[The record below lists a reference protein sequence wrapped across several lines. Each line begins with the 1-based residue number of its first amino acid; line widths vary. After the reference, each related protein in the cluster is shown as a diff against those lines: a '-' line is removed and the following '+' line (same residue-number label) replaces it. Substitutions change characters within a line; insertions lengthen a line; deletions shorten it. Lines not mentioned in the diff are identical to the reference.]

1 MAGAGFKFDIAGF
14 QRQIEKK
21 KKDILAGV
29 EAGFKDGSDCL
40 EGIMKFYID
49 AVVYKVY
56 DPKMYERTY
65 DLRESVTAKVINN
78 AIYVYVD
85 DSKLDKPNG
94 QWSYAW
100 RVILG
105 DDFYPYDYPV
115 EGAAFMESRDFRE
128 ATKMEFVEHM
138 NQSQQFL
145 NIVRL
150 AIQKRL

>member
-1 MAGAGFKFDIAGF
+1 MGNVGFKFNLADF

-29 EAGFKDGSDCL
+29 KDGFKDGSDFL

-49 AVVYKVY
+49 EVVYRVY
-56 DPKMYERTY
+56 DPKVYERTY
-65 DLRESVTAKVINN
+65 DLRESVTAKVIGN

-100 RVILG
+100 RVALG
-105 DDFYPYDYPV
+105 NDLYPYDYPV
-115 EGAAFMESRDFRE
+115 PGASFMKSRDWRY
-128 ATKMEFVEHM
+128 ATKEEFVEHM

-145 NIVRL
+145 SIVRD